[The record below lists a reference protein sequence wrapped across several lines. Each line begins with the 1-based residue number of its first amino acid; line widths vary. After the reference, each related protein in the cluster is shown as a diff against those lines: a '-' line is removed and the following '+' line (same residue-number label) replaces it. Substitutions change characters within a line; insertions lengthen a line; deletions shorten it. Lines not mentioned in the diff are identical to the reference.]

1 MEFVVELRKIEE
13 KDKIMENLYVMVAL
27 HVTLSSN
34 GYWKKAFANKMCYSR
49 DWNSPNGDP
58 PLAMLNIS

>member
-13 KDKIMENLYVMVAL
+13 KDKTMENLYVMVAL

-34 GYWKKAFANKMCYSR
+34 GY
-49 DWNSPNGDP
+49 
-58 PLAMLNIS
+58 